1 MAALMVADWL
11 HKMTSQHE
19 LRVVVVTPTGRDG
32 PLICNLL
39 SSKGIACV
47 NLLTAEAARIDLNAA
62 AGGALILAE
71 EALEVSD
78 IVRWTEQVAAQPS
91 WSDFPIILL
100 TVAGEVDNQSQR
112 NMLVRQPLGN
122 LVLLERPS
130 RPETLVSTIQAALRS
145 RRRQYE
151 IRDYLAQRQ
160 LTEETLRKAE
170 KLAVVGRLAASIAH
184 EINNPLESVI
194 NLLYLIGT
202 SATLQDSMA
211 HARLAESELARVS
224 EIVTQTL
231 RFHRQLSQ
239 PSVVQV
245 EDLVESVLVLFGGRL
260 VSARIAIEREFR
272 ESQPIV
278 AMAGELRQVVT
289 NLVGNAL
296 DAMGGGGTLKIR
308 VANATE
314 RRNGARP
321 GIRLTISDTGSGI
334 HPEIKKKLFE
344 PFVSTKGNTGCGLGL
359 WVSSGIVQKH
369 GGSIQ
374 VRSNALSATG
384 SVFSIFLPAQIHFA
398 DASHSTTPEQCDS
411 PCPPTANPYS
421 NHSLSYQ

>member
-1 MAALMVADWL
+1 MIADRL
-11 HKMTSQHE
+11 QKMTSQHE
-19 LRVVVVTPTGRDG
+19 LRVLVVTPTGRDG
-32 PLICNLL
+32 PLICTLL
-39 SSKGIACV
+39 SSKGIVCV
-47 NLLTAEAARIDLNAA
+47 NFQTAEAARIDLSAA

-71 EALEVSD
+71 EALGVSD
-78 IVRWTEQVAAQPS
+78 IVRWTEQVADQPS

-160 LTEETLRKAE
+160 LTEEALRRSE
-170 KLAVVGRLAASIAH
+170 KLAVAGRLAASIAH
-184 EINNPLESVI
+184 EINNPLQSAT

-202 SATLQDSMA
+202 STTLQDSNQ
-211 HARLAESELARVS
+211 HALVAATELARVS
-224 EIVTQTL
+224 EIVTHTL
-231 RFHRQLSQ
+231 RFHQQQSR
-239 PSVVQV
+239 PSLVQV
-245 EDLVESVLVLFGGRL
+245 GDLVESVLVLFGGRL
-260 VSARIAIEREFR
+260 VSSRIAIERDFR

-308 VANATE
+308 VANTIE

-321 GIRLTISDTGSGI
+321 GIRLTISDTGTGI
-334 HPEIKKKLFE
+334 HPEIKEKLFE

-359 WVSSGIVQKH
+359 WVSSGIVHKH

-384 SVFSIFLPAQIHFA
+384 SVFSIFLPAQPQFA
-398 DASHSTTPEQCDS
+398 DASHSTIPERCDS
-411 PCPPTANPYS
+411 PCPPTAVPYS
-421 NHSLSYQ
+421 DHFSSLSIE